1 MREFAGEYGRG
12 VRQENVRSKAKELT
26 GTLPYALVV
35 LKTRKYPRMWNP
47 ESTDMESGV
56 HSVESGIQDS
66 LGLPYMG
73 RTLYFSSS

>member
-35 LKTRKYPRMWNP
+35 L
-47 ESTDMESGV
+47 V
-56 HSVESGIQDS
+56 SVP
-66 LGLPYMG
+66 LP
-73 RTLYFSSS
+73 S